1 VEVASGHLE
10 YEQADA
16 DALSAVSTRPL
27 TGQPIS
33 LLSTNNIGANSASQ
47 CRATIW

>member
-10 YEQADA
+10 YEHADA

-27 TGQPIS
+27 AGQP
-33 LLSTNNIGANSASQ
+33 NNIEANSASQ